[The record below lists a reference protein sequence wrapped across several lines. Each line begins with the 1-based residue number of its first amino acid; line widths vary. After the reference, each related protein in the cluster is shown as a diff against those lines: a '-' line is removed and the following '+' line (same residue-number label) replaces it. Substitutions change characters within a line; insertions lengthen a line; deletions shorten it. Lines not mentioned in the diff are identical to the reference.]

1 MLFGAGV
8 CLTFCAAMNSARRFA
23 WCAGLLSGLFL
34 CVPLV
39 LPGAVAVPE
48 VDVSGWN
55 AGVSPFITP
64 IDWGAFGAAVAGIP
78 ETGIYAGAELFAGPR
93 KFAADG
99 DNDYYHGVLPNG
111 KIVKPAGVSSQ
122 VGMNPLGIAL
132 TPDGKFA
139 IVSCDDERDGTLSSL
154 QGSTM
159 AGKPLQGGYS
169 LTVLDTSKSPMP
181 VLSQVA
187 TQGKLFVGLQVVK
200 SGSGYTLYA
209 SGGGDNSI
217 KLFRLDAAGN
227 ITACITPAQIVI
239 PPTLPADR
247 GYVSHEVVSAAYD
260 LSSCPSPASNPSPA
274 AFSAGAQTT
283 FPAGIHLSP
292 DGKYL
297 YVACDG
303 DNSLAVIDTA
313 ANAVV
318 AQHPAGYFPYDVAVS
333 ADGTRVAVSNWGLT
347 EYKFA
352 HPSYDEIGQLTA
364 LSPTGPNLPAGFFL
378 PATDTA
384 AADPRTSSVALFR
397 INSGEPPRAQLLAS
411 AYEGKPLDEYR
422 QVGGTH
428 PSAIAVIKVNE
439 REVLYVA
446 RSNDDSL
453 GLIDFATGQPLKE
466 VKLPFVTF
474 PCVDFFPF
482 MGFWPY
488 VSFDSLKGTYPDA
501 LVASHDGRRLYVA
514 EAGINSVA
522 VLDTSRP
529 DQPKLIGRIPTGW
542 YPAALALS
550 PDDKT
555 LYVVNAKGVGEDI
568 NPRSGAGQASSPN
581 TGVESF
587 SDSNFIFG
595 SVQKVVLS
603 DLGLYDRDVYA
614 NNVKPVSRGHHR
626 VVPLGNGPSAKIKT
640 VIFIETE
647 NKSFDSKFGAI
658 AQFGPYASTTFYNA
672 DGSIIPS
679 PADQQYIP
687 VTQNLQLLA
696 RTFAV
701 GANYYSDS
709 EESDAG
715 HQFCAAGTATD
726 YTEKTLL
733 VKTGR
738 GLLVNKNFE
747 PEDYPAS
754 GYLFN
759 NAARHGVS
767 FKDYGEL
774 IRIDG
779 TDTGTS
785 YVSDAAGNRLATPDD
800 PASGKM
806 GYPALPET
814 NPVTER
820 PDSDVKSPTQG
831 LGQSYFLN
839 LPILAVLGE
848 RNPNGEPH
856 LDKNYPG
863 YNFNISDQRRAE
875 EFIKDFDRMLK
886 NGSLPQFL
894 YLYLP
899 NEHTGVTNASNF
911 GFDAAGKPIHP
922 TALQQVEDT
931 DVAIGMVIAH
941 LMQSRVYYD
950 PQTGTGTA
958 IFIVPDDAQ
967 ASLDHIHP
975 HRSPLVV
982 VSPFA
987 RPHYVGTKHYSTA
1000 SIVKT
1005 EELLLGLP
1013 PNNLGDLL
1021 ASDLS
1026 DLFQDHYNGI
1036 TLSPAEFNRTVKYQ
1050 ATPAGRR
1057 IWTLARKLA
1066 LARPDQDSRRL
1077 GALGRLSQQ
1086 ADFLYKAARKQGA
1099 LHSKTYQ
1106 KKQRGLIQAAC
1117 RIVNA
1122 PARER
1127 ADD

>member
-1 MLFGAGV
+1 MK
-8 CLTFCAAMNSARRFA
+8 SAQRFA
-23 WCAGLLSGLFL
+23 GCAGLLSGLFL
-34 CVPLV
+34 CVSLV
-39 LPGAVAVPE
+39 LAGAVGVPE
-48 VDVSGWN
+48 VDVSGWD
-55 AGVSPFITP
+55 AGVFPFITP
-64 IDWGAFGAAVAGIP
+64 FDWGAFGAAVAGTS
-78 ETGIYAGAELFAGPR
+78 ETGAYTGAELFAGPR
-93 KFAADG
+93 KFTADG

-139 IVSCDDERDGTLSSL
+139 IVSCDDERKGSLTSL
-154 QGSTM
+154 QGSTV
-159 AGKPLQGGYS
+159 AGRPLKGGYS

-209 SGGGDNSI
+209 SGGGDDSI
-217 KLFRLDAAGN
+217 KLFQLDAAGSL
-227 ITACITPAQIVI
+227 TARIAPAQIVI
-239 PPTLPADR
+239 APTLPADQ
-247 GYVSHEVVSAAYD
+247 GYVSHEVVSADYN
-260 LSSCPSPASNPSPA
+260 LRSCPSPASDPSPN
-274 AFSAGAQTT
+274 AFGAGAQTT

-292 DGKYL
+292 DGRYL

-313 ANAVV
+313 VDAVV
-318 AQHPAGYFPYDVAVS
+318 AQCPAGYFPYDVAVS

-352 HPSYDEIGQLTA
+352 HPSFNGIGQLTA
-364 LSPTGPNLPAGFFL
+364 LGTTGPNLPAGFFL
-378 PATDTA
+378 PVTDTA
-384 AADPRTSSVALFR
+384 GANPRTSSVSLFR
-397 INSGEPPRAQLLAS
+397 IGPGEPLHAQLLPS
-411 AYEGKPLDEYR
+411 VYEGKSLDKYR

-428 PSAIAVIKVNE
+428 PSAIAVIKAND
-439 REVLYVA
+439 REILYVA

-453 GLIDFATGQPLKE
+453 GLIDFATGLPLKE
-466 VKLPFVTF
+466 VRLPFVCF
-474 PCVDFFPF
+474 PCLDFFPF
-482 MGFWPY
+482 LGFWPY
-488 VSFDSLKGTYPDA
+488 VSFNRLKGAYPDA

-522 VLDTSRP
+522 VLDTRRP
-529 DQPKLIGRIPTGW
+529 DQPKLIGRIPAGW

-550 PDDKT
+550 PDDKV
-555 LYVVNAKGVGEDI
+555 LYVVNAKGVGEDV
-568 NPRSGAGQASSPN
+568 NPRSGAGQVSSPS

-587 SDSNFIFG
+587 ADSNYIFG

-603 DLGLYDRDVYA
+603 DFDPPNRDVYT
-614 NNVKPVSRGHHR
+614 NNVKPVDRANHH
-626 VVPLGNGPSAKIKT
+626 VVPLGGRPSAKIKT

-672 DGSIIPS
+672 DRSTIPS
-679 PADQQYIP
+679 PANQQYIP

-785 YVSDAAGNRLATPDD
+785 YVSDAAGIRLATPDD

-806 GYPALPET
+806 GCPTLPES
-814 NPVTER
+814 NPVIEH
-820 PDSDVKSPTQG
+820 PESDVDSPTQG
-831 LGQSYFLN
+831 LGQSYFLD

-848 RNPNGEPH
+848 PNPNGEPH
-856 LDKNYPG
+856 LDRNYPG
-863 YNFNISDQRRAE
+863 YNFNISDQRRAK

-886 NGSLPQFL
+886 SGSLPQFL

-899 NEHTGVTNASNF
+899 NEHTGATNASNF
-911 GFDAAGKPIHP
+911 GFDAAGEPIQP
-922 TALQQVEDT
+922 TALEQVEDT

-950 PQTGTGTA
+950 LQTGTGAA

-975 HRSPLVV
+975 HRSPLVM

-987 RPHYVGTKHYSTA
+987 KPHHVGTKHYSTA

-1036 TLSPAEFNRTVKYQ
+1036 NLSPAEFNRTVQYQ

-1057 IWTLARKLA
+1057 IWTLASRLN

-1077 GALGRLSQQ
+1077 GALGRLSQE
-1086 ADFLYKAARKQGA
+1086 ADFLYKAARKHGA
-1099 LHSKTYQ
+1099 LHSRTYQ
-1106 KKQRGLIQAAC
+1106 KKQRGLIAAAC

-1122 PARER
+1122 PARDGDS
-1127 ADD
+1127 DD